1 MSGLKINTLNPD
13 WPKMIAIAASSQID
27 HPQLDLF
34 DGHFFPTMGWLFFFG
49 QDHIY
54 SDKYKGA
61 RVLG

>member
-34 DGHFFPTMGWLFFFG
+34 DGHFIPTMGWLFFFLAKIIFILINTKEQG
-49 QDHIY
+49 C
-54 SDKYKGA
+54 
-61 RVLG
+61 